1 MQPHDPPSRRR
12 LILQLAAL
20 AATVPWAGGPVNAAP
35 GSSFPRR
42 RMQALASVCTELT
55 GISNESEALTQQYL
69 TVLLKSLDKAQWNA
83 LLSLA
88 NASPKNQRMA
98 SLQAPLRDVV
108 EFALQLWVSGM
119 AGSTEVVTYVGA
131 PIWSVLTFT
140 KPPGICGGAFGYWSE
155 RPI

>member
-1 MQPHDPPSRRR
+1 
-12 LILQLAAL
+12 
-20 AATVPWAGGPVNAAP
+20 
-35 GSSFPRR
+35 
-42 RMQALASVCTELT
+42 MQALASVCTELT

-69 TVLLKSLDKAQWNA
+69 TVLLKSLGKAQWNA

-140 KPPGICGGAFGYWSE
+140 KPPGICGGALGYWSE
-155 RPI
+155 RPIWWRTFSPALRPFSHLKKRHHEQVSGERSDG